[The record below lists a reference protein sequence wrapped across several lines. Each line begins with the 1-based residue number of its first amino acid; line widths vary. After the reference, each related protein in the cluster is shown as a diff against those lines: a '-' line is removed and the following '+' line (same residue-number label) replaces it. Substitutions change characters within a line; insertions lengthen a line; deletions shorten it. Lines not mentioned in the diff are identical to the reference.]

1 MKILAF
7 CDVDNGIL
15 KDAAGH
21 TYIDDDDYSVDD
33 ILSDFDNEFNW
44 LNQSGVNLD
53 GFTEFDSYEEDEEY
67 QAYIFRYGSGYVP
80 SGKCTLNKMLCEE
93 RLMKRLHEL
102 PEEKYDVTRYKILK
116 RTVYTVCTKYEEVC
130 WIWRQEKRSGK

>member
-1 MKILAF
+1 MKVLAF
-7 CDVDNGIL
+7 CDIDKGIL

-21 TYIDDDDYSVDD
+21 TYIDDDDDYSVDD

-130 WIWRQEKRSGK
+130 

>member
-1 MKILAF
+1 MKVLAF
-7 CDVDNGIL
+7 CDVDKGIL

-21 TYIDDDDYSVDD
+21 TYIDDDNYSVDEALD
-33 ILSDFDNEFNW
+33 DFNNEFNW

-53 GFTEFDSYEEDEEY
+53 GFAEFDSCDEDEEF
-67 QAYIFRYGSGYVP
+67 QAYIFRYEMGYVP
-80 SGKCTLNKMLCEE
+80 SGRAVHNKMLCEE
-93 RLMKRLHEL
+93 RLLKHLHEL

-130 WIWRQEKRSGK
+130 

>member
-7 CDVDNGIL
+7 CDVDKGIL

-67 QAYIFRYGSGYVP
+67 QAYIFRYGSRYVP
-80 SGKCTLNKMLCEE
+80 SGKATLNKMLCEE
-93 RLMKRLHEL
+93 RLMKRLREL
-102 PEEKYDVTRYKILK
+102 SEEKYDVTRYKILK

-130 WIWRQEKRSGK
+130 

>member
-7 CDVDNGIL
+7 FDVDKGIL

-21 TYIDDDDYSVDD
+21 TYIDDDNYSIDEALDD
-33 ILSDFDNEFNW
+33 FSNEFNW

-53 GFTEFDSYEEDEEY
+53 EFAEFDSYEEDEEY

-80 SGKCTLNKMLCEE
+80 SGRAVHNKMLCKE
-93 RLMKRLHEL
+93 RLMKRLYEL

-130 WIWRQEKRSGK
+130 

>member
-7 CDVDNGIL
+7 CDVDKGIL

-33 ILSDFDNEFNW
+33 ILEDFDNEFNW

-67 QAYIFRYGSGYVP
+67 QHTYLDMDLDMCQAEKLHLTKCYV
-80 SGKCTLNKMLCEE
+80 
-93 RLMKRLHEL
+93 KR
-102 PEEKYDVTRYKILK
+102 D
-116 RTVYTVCTKYEEVC
+116 
-130 WIWRQEKRSGK
+130 

>member
-7 CDVDNGIL
+7 CDVDKGIL
-15 KDAAGH
+15 KDAAGN
-21 TYIDDDDYSVDD
+21 TYIDDDDYSENDA
-33 ILSDFDNEFNW
+33 LSDFDNEFNW

-80 SGKCTLNKMLCEE
+80 SGKATLNKMLCEE
-93 RLMKRLHEL
+93 RLLKRLREL

-130 WIWRQEKRSGK
+130 

>member
-1 MKILAF
+1 MNFVRTELF
-7 CDVDNGIL
+7 ERRRDVY
-15 KDAAGH
+15 KRQGH

-33 ILSDFDNEFNW
+33 ILGDFDNEFNW

-80 SGKCTLNKMLCEE
+80 SGKATLNKMLCEE

-116 RTVYTVCTKYEEVC
+116 RIVYTV
-130 WIWRQEKRSGK
+130 

>member
-1 MKILAF
+1 MKVLAF
-7 CDVDNGIL
+7 CDVDKGIL

-33 ILSDFDNEFNW
+33 VLEDFDNEFNW

-53 GFTEFDSYEEDEEY
+53 GFTEFDSCDEDEEY

-80 SGKCTLNKMLCEE
+80 SGKSTLNKILCEE

-130 WIWRQEKRSGK
+130 